1 MQDLANQIADLL
13 RRSEVQYPGLSTA
26 DVMQALALAARQARP
41 DAGRGKS
48 AAALLMGVVAAVAGA
63 GIVVWRTSGG
73 SFSLLQIAVVGALL
87 LAAITLVR
95 RLSE

>member
-13 RRSEVQYPGLSTA
+13 RRSEIQYPGLSTA
-26 DVMQALALAARQARP
+26 EVLQALALAARQARP
-41 DAGRGKS
+41 DAARERS
-48 AAALLMGVVAAVAGA
+48 MPALIMGVLAAVAGA
-63 GIVVWRTSGG
+63 GIVVWRTSGW
-73 SFSLLQIAVVGALL
+73 SVSILQIAVIGALL